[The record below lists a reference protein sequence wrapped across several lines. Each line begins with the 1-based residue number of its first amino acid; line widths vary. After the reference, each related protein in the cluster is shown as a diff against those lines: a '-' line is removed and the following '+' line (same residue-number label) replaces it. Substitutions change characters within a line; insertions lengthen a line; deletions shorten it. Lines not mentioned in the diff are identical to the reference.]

1 MSEDALWED
10 SGSIFRPSY
19 SATWLNCLGSLHPSR
34 HASDTAG
41 IDAAVGTVFHS
52 LMAEWQSNGRPDTWL
67 GRVETIV
74 SEDLT
79 KSFEV
84 EVDEEMFYYGDVC
97 LRYYEDIPGERF
109 YEIRVDISDLTP
121 IPNQKGTADLA
132 ICRPRILVIVDWKYG
147 RGVQVFAEENTQ
159 ELCYAWGVFLKYDS
173 IYHFEE
179 IELHIAQPRLNHF
192 DVWRITR
199 EELIAWADWIRER
212 AHAAWKRGAP
222 RTVTPKGCQWCK
234 VSASCVA
241 LAAALDK
248 LVDMTFDEI
257 EEPVTEDHMATYVA
271 MGLPKPK
278 QLPEPGELP
287 TYNLSRIVSY
297 QKMFEAFFKRA
308 REELTNRVLDGEML
322 DDWKI
327 VESRSRRRYRN
338 ENHAV
343 EKLSLVLPPEE
354 LIDRKLKSPAQ
365 VEKLLRPAGIRGKL
379 LTDYMKVLTVKPP
392 GKPTLAPDGDSRLS
406 IPDPTDV
413 FEADDGDADNQD
425 EAAL

>member
-1 MSEDALWED
+1 MSDDALWQD
-10 SGSIFRPSY
+10 TGSIFRPSY

-34 HASDTAG
+34 HAKDTAG

-52 LMAEWQSNGRPDTWL
+52 MMAEWQVNGRPDHWL
-67 GRVETIV
+67 GRIETIV
-74 SEDLT
+74 SEDLLQT
-79 KSFEV
+79 FQV
-84 EVDEEMFYYGDVC
+84 EIDEEMFYYGDIC
-97 LRYYEDIPGERF
+97 LRYYADIPGERF

-132 ICRPRILVIVDWKYG
+132 ILSRILRIVDWKYG

-159 ELCYAWGVFLKYDS
+159 ELCYAWGIFVKYDP

-199 EELIAWADWIRER
+199 DELIAWAGYIRER

-234 VSASCVA
+234 VSATCVA
-241 LAAALDK
+241 LEMARQNLA
-248 LVDMTFDEI
+248 DMTFDAI
-257 EEPVTEDHMATYVA
+257 EEPVTEDQMAVTVA
-271 MGLPKPK
+271 SGSPPK

-287 TYNLSRIVSY
+287 TYNLSKIVSY

-308 REELTNRVLDGEML
+308 REELTNRVLDGEEL
-322 DDWKI
+322 DEWKI

-338 ENHAV
+338 ENNAV
-343 EKLSLVLPPEE
+343 EKLSLLVPPEE
-354 LIDRKLKSPAQ
+354 LIDHKLKSPAQ
-365 VEKLLRPAGIRGKL
+365 VEKLLRPAGVRGKL
-379 LTDYMKVLTVKPP
+379 LSDYMKMLTVKPP
-392 GKPTLAPDGDSRLS
+392 GKPTLAPDGDNRLA
-406 IPDPTDV
+406 IPDPSDV
-413 FEADDGDADNQD
+413 FDADD
-425 EAAL
+425 EESAL